1 MIDII
6 NDLFE
11 VTDNTH
17 YVRYNEMAEIALKY
31 NLNINKLCHELCQLK
46 GVELK
51 WSGQRFTHR
60 RLYGLKVKEDL

>member
-1 MIDII
+1 MIEII

-11 VTDNTH
+11 VTDKTH

-31 NLNINKLCHELCQLK
+31 NLNINKLCYELCQLE

-51 WSGQRFTHR
+51 WSGKRFAHR
-60 RLYGLKVKEDL
+60 RLYGLKLKED

>member
-31 NLNINKLCHELCQLK
+31 NLNINKLCYELCQLE

-60 RLYGLKVKEDL
+60 RLYGLKVKE

>member
-6 NDLFE
+6 NELFE

-17 YVRYNEMAEIALKY
+17 YLRYNEVAEIALKY

-60 RLYGLKVKEDL
+60 RLYGLKVKEDF

>member
-1 MIDII
+1 MTDII

-17 YVRYNEMAEIALKY
+17 YVRYNEMAEIALTY
-31 NLNINKLCHELCQLK
+31 NLNINKLCYELCQLP

-60 RLYGLKVKEDL
+60 RLYGLKIKKGK

>member
-1 MIDII
+1 MIEII

-11 VTDNTH
+11 VTDKTH

-31 NLNINKLCHELCQLK
+31 NLNINQLCYELCQLK

-51 WSGQRFTHR
+51 WSGKRFAHR
-60 RLYGLKVKEDL
+60 RLYGLKLKED